1 MWRLLFLLHWLVR
14 IWLLIKLILYTL
26 SLGRWLLIL
35 FFRPLLTSDI
45 FECVK
50 LDIALYKVRLFVG
63 LVGVLLSFWLA
74 EVHSGANLPIVRVET
89 HLF

>member
-1 MWRLLFLLHWLVR
+1 MWRLLFLNR
-14 IWLLIKLILYTL
+14 LILYTL
-26 SLGRWLLIL
+26 SLGRWLFFIL